1 MIAGPVFITPTELLT
16 RAPLG
21 AIPRSDI
28 PGPFKGKVG
37 PILFVGTSTGQLRL
51 GGYVIDAYDVVI
63 RVAVG
68 GDLGTAEFEVSLDG
82 GVSYADPVLSEPNSS
97 LNTRWD
103 YEIGITGLVL
113 SATNA
118 TSPSFTAGDTWSCTT
133 TASPKLLQV
142 CGALSDFIRKWLE
155 NTGQSI
161 TDIDEAD
168 RTHLCHVGRVW
179 LCSDRGEVPAH
190 WLALYKEARGY
201 FRMES
206 MGDLRANVVPNQDSF
221 VFADYERARGPFRF
235 VDPNTGRPIWRH

>member
-1 MIAGPVFITPTELLT
+1 MLSGPVYITPTELLT

-21 AIPRSDI
+21 AIPRSDV
-28 PGPFKGKVG
+28 PGPFKGKITAVSH
-37 PILFVGTSTGQLRL
+37 LGTSTGQLRL
-51 GGYVIDAYDVVI
+51 GGSPIDAYDVV
-63 RVAVG
+63 VNVVVG
-68 GDLGTAEFEVSLDG
+68 GDLGTAEFGVSLDG
-82 GVSYADPVLSEPNSS
+82 GVTFDDPILSDPNGQ

-103 YEIGITGLVL
+103 YAVGITGLVL
-113 SATNA
+113 SASNG
-118 TSPSFTAGDTWSCTT
+118 TSPSFVAGDTWSCTT

-161 TDIDEAD
+161 ADIDEAD

-190 WLALYKEARGY
+190 WLALYKEARTY
-201 FRMES
+201 FHLES
-206 MGDLRANVVPNQDSF
+206 KGDLRANVVPNQDSF

-235 VDPNTGRPIWRH
+235 VDPNTGRRIWRH